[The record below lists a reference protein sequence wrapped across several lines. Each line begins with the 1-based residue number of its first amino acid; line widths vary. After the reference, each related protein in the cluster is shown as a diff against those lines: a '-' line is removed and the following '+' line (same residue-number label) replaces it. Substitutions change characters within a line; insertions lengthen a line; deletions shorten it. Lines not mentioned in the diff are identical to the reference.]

1 MERIELNIPDIHVGN
16 LISDYLKS
24 INRPQAYLAKML
36 NMASTNLSKLL
47 KKKSIETEK
56 LFDIS
61 MKLEHNFFAVFGND
75 QDLMDAGTYKITM
88 PELGLLIEKRMKDL
102 KMTQMEFATAIGIA
116 RSDVNRILR
125 KITFDT
131 DKLRNISEA
140 LNHNFFKDFYSAK
153 DIPIS
158 KEQMDERHMASL
170 VLRLEE
176 LAIENDRLKHD
187 LQSSVEENER
197 LKKLIT
203 DAGLKFD

>member
-16 LISDYLKS
+16 LLSDYLKS

-102 KMTQMEFATAIGIA
+102 KMTQIDFATAIGIA

-125 KITFDT
+125 KISFDT
-131 DKLRNISEA
+131 DKLRIISEA

-187 LQSSVEENER
+187 LQSSVEENDR
-197 LKKLIT
+197 LKKIIT
-203 DAGLKFD
+203 DAGLKFN

>member
-125 KITFDT
+125 KISFDT

-158 KEQMDERHMASL
+158 KEQMDERHMTSL

-197 LKKLIT
+197 LKKIIV
-203 DAGLKFD
+203 DAGLKYK

>member
-125 KITFDT
+125 KISFDT

>member
-16 LISDYLKS
+16 LLSDYLKS

-75 QDLMDAGTYKITM
+75 LDLMDAGTYKITM

-125 KITFDT
+125 KISFDT
-131 DKLRNISEA
+131 DKLRIISEA

-176 LAIENDRLKHD
+176 LAIENDRLKHN
-187 LQSSVEENER
+187 LQSSVEENDR
-197 LKKLIT
+197 LKKIIT
-203 DAGLKFD
+203 DAGLKFN

>member
-16 LISDYLKS
+16 LLSDYLKS

-75 QDLMDAGTYKITM
+75 LDLMDAGTYKITM

-102 KMTQMEFATAIGIA
+102 KMTQIEFATAIGIA

-125 KITFDT
+125 KISFDT
-131 DKLRNISEA
+131 DKLRIISEA

-187 LQSSVEENER
+187 LQSSVEENDR
-197 LKKLIT
+197 LKKIIT
-203 DAGLKFD
+203 DAGLKFN

>member
-16 LISDYLKS
+16 LLSDYLKS

-75 QDLMDAGTYKITM
+75 LDLMDAGTYKITM

-125 KITFDT
+125 KISFDT
-131 DKLRNISEA
+131 DKLRIISEA

-187 LQSSVEENER
+187 LQSSVEENDR
-197 LKKLIT
+197 LKKIIT
-203 DAGLKFD
+203 DAGLKFN

>member
-16 LISDYLKS
+16 LLSDYLKS

-75 QDLMDAGTYKITM
+75 LNLMDAGTYKITM

-102 KMTQMEFATAIGIA
+102 KMTQIEFATAIGIA

-125 KITFDT
+125 KISFDT
-131 DKLRNISEA
+131 DKLRIISEA

-170 VLRLEE
+170 VQRLEE

-187 LQSSVEENER
+187 LQSSVEENDR
-197 LKKLIT
+197 LKKIIT
-203 DAGLKFD
+203 DAGLKFN

>member
-16 LISDYLKS
+16 LLSDYLKS

-125 KITFDT
+125 KISFDT

-153 DIPIS
+153 DIPII

-197 LKKLIT
+197 LKKIIT
-203 DAGLKFD
+203 DAGLKLD

>member
-16 LISDYLKS
+16 LLSDYLKS

-125 KITFDT
+125 KISFDT

-140 LNHNFFKDFYSAK
+140 LNHNFFKDFYIDK
-153 DIPIS
+153 DIPII

-197 LKKLIT
+197 LKKIIT
-203 DAGLKFD
+203 DAGLKLD